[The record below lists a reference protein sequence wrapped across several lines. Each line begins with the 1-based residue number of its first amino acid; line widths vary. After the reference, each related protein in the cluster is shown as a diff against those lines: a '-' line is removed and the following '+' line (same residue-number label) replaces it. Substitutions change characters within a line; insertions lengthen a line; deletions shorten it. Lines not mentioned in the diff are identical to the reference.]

1 MEMSPS
7 AMPPDTRYVFH
18 PMYNGAGKL
27 IAFECLT
34 RFPHLAQHGGDGVE
48 HFFLHASAQQRHA
61 IFLSQLAFLEDHQ
74 KWFRQRS
81 VIVTLNVDDDTL
93 SLLAQSEMISRVK
106 KMGFIHFEV
115 HENASRLFWQ
125 LQLHNLLTR
134 HYSLWLDDFGNG
146 VARMQMLPDYAF
158 RFIKIDKQV
167 FWNYW
172 RHPTGKHQ
180 LTSLL
185 TELQRHNFCVVI
197 EGIETNAQ
205 RQWLGNMPFYALQG
219 KLWCEMSMEELKN
232 TPPILYID
240 SQ

>member
-1 MEMSPS
+1 MQISPS
-7 AMPPDTRYVFH
+7 AVPPVTRYVFH
-18 PMYNGAGKL
+18 PMYNGAGRP

-34 RFPHLAQHGGDGVE
+34 RFPHLANQGSDCVE
-48 HFFLHASAQQRHA
+48 HFFLHASAQQRRA
-61 IFLSQLAFLEDHQ
+61 IFLSQLAFIEVHQ
-74 KWFRQRS
+74 KWFQQRG

-93 SLLAQSEMISRVK
+93 SLLAQSDMISRVK

-125 LQLHNLLTR
+125 QQLHSLLTR

-146 VARMQMLPDYAF
+146 IARMQMLPGCAF

-172 RHPTGKHQ
+172 RHPTGKRQ
-180 LTSLL
+180 MASLL
-185 TELQRHNFCVVI
+185 TELQRGNFCVVI
-197 EGIETNAQ
+197 EGIETGAQ

-219 KLWCEMSMEELKN
+219 KLWSEMSMEELKE
-232 TPPILYID
+232 TPPMLYTD
-240 SQ
+240 PH